1 MQYRIFSFACAVVA
15 SLASLHALRAEA
27 AASQYL
33 YVYNTGSPGIYTGEF
48 ARYQLPDLALLETTA
63 ADGVASPDA
72 FGPNGEAYFVDE
84 APQGAFAVFGQPLG
98 SGVVAA
104 AEQFSGVPCSS
115 TSLATGPTGNFY
127 VVQYCSGNVLE
138 YKAGATKQGKAK
150 KPIAAYIGGNFGS
163 GTVLP
168 TYAAVDH
175 KGNLF
180 VGDNGGGVTF
190 FAAGSKKPVVVYPTG
205 HSQAVTQIVV
215 DANNE
220 VWSVHYAGATL
231 YDFANET
238 LCVAVPSGP
247 VERADVRRTLRRWP
261 IRRQAVQR
269 AGRQCGLRH
278 AGAFDRRRRGPARLR
293 RSIPDRR
300 PVGRHRLRS
309 WASLSRSRRIA
320 RDGARGRPTRRRRRH
335 EALVRDGH
343 HRQHDRVVQGRDPQ
357 PHRPDHAGDR
367 HHQHLE
373 RGHQPVARRGAAN
386 PDESGRAPC

>member
-1 MQYRIFSFACAVVA
+1 MRAMQYRIFSFACAVVA

-215 DANNE
+215 DANE
-220 VWSVHYAGATL
+220 VWSVPLRWCDVVRLRQRNVVRRRTERSGGA
-231 YDFANET
+231 
-238 LCVAVPSGP
+238 
-247 VERADVRRTLRRWP
+247 RRRRRTLRRWP

-278 AGAFDRRRRGPARLR
+278 AGPFDRRRRGPARLR

-320 RDGARGRPTRRRRRH
+320 RDGARGRPHVAVDAMKRWYVTDTIDNTIASYKGGTRSRIARITQ
-335 EALVRDGH
+335 ATGIINISS
-343 HRQHDRVVQGRDPQ
+343 
-357 PHRPDHAGDR
+357 
-367 HHQHLE
+367 
-373 RGHQPVARRGAAN
+373 VAIS
-386 PDESGRAPC
+386 P

>member
-1 MQYRIFSFACAVVA
+1 MQYRIFPFACAFVA
-15 SLASLHALRAEA
+15 SLVSLSALRAEA
-27 AASQYL
+27 AAPQYL
-33 YVYNTGSPGIYTGEF
+33 YVYNTGSPGVYTGEF
-48 ARYQLPDLALLETTA
+48 ARYQLPGLALLETTA
-63 ADGVASPDA
+63 ADGVASPEA

-84 APQGAFAVFGQPLG
+84 APQGAYAVFGQTLG
-98 SGVVAA
+98 SGVVPA

-220 VWSVHYAGATL
+220 VWSVHFAGATL

-238 LCVAVPSGP
+238 SCVAVPSGP
-247 VERADVRRTLRRWP
+247 VERADVGEHFVGGQFVDRLYSAPTTSVDFATQGLSV
-261 IRRQAVQR
+261 AVDAAQR
-269 AGRQCGLRH
+269 VYV
-278 AGAFDRRRRGPARLR
+278 GAFQTDDPSVVTDYVPGHRC
-293 RSIPDRR
+293 PD
-300 PVGRHRLRS
+300 LA
-309 WASLSRSRRIA
+309 ASLVMAPAAAPHVAVDAMKRWYVTDYIDNTIASYKGGTRSRIA
-320 RDGARGRPTRRRRRH
+320 RITQATGIIDISS
-335 EALVRDGH
+335 
-343 HRQHDRVVQGRDPQ
+343 
-357 PHRPDHAGDR
+357 
-367 HHQHLE
+367 
-373 RGHQPVARRGAAN
+373 VAIN
-386 PDESGRAPC
+386 P